1 MNGMLSNGFLVKIP
15 KESFLHCVECRQCT
29 SAESESCCRLSC
41 WQRSEVKQ
49 TMQRW
54 PFQRGSRLCRWC
66 VLELHNALAWARKW
80 HIPQTDPPL
89 SPGPLWPKQLHE
101 KNWVFWA
108 NILRHST
115 TEILEMRRNMS
126 VWLFSSSSF
135 MARHPFMVCYSPFAH
150 HYSIQ
155 TKQAVKPDLRCS
167 SSSVESDRV
176 IRVIVF
182 VLRRH
187 LTSLGG
193 CLGSVLK
200 RSPRCLINDR
210 GQCTVG
216 VVGVRA

>member
-1 MNGMLSNGFLVKIP
+1 MCNRSHILMNGMLSNGFLVKIP

-101 KNWVFWA
+101 KNWVFWV

-115 TEILEMRRNMS
+115 TEILEMRRNMRVFDYFRHRPLWHNTLLWFVTVRLHITIAS
-126 VWLFSSSSF
+126 RPNRLWSPTYGVPRLVSSQIVSSGSSSLF
-135 MARHPFMVCYSPFAH
+135 LGDIWH
-150 HYSIQ
+150 HWED
-155 TKQAVKPDLRCS
+155 A
-167 SSSVESDRV
+167 
-176 IRVIVF
+176 
-182 VLRRH
+182 
-187 LTSLGG
+187 
-193 CLGSVLK
+193 
-200 RSPRCLINDR
+200 
-210 GQCTVG
+210 
-216 VVGVRA
+216 